1 MKISPIAAGL
11 PARLT
16 ARINFRQLAA
26 QKAAQKAA
34 AISQNEARP
43 VRPVDHAPTGRQL
56 PDFKLAKRYQLQ
68 TVCSTPAHWPH
79 SSTGRAIPVY
89 VRIRRQ
95 LAA

>member
-11 PARLT
+11 PAHLT

-26 QKAAQKAA
+26 QKAAAV
-34 AISQNEARP
+34 SRNETRP

-56 PDFKLAKRYQLQ
+56 PDFKLAKPYQLQ
-68 TVCSTPAHWPH
+68 TVCSAPAHWPH

>member
-11 PARLT
+11 PAHLT

-26 QKAAQKAA
+26 QKAAQ
-34 AISQNEARP
+34 EASRETRP

>member
-11 PARLT
+11 PAHLT

-26 QKAAQKAA
+26 QKAAAV
-34 AISQNEARP
+34 SQNEARP

-68 TVCSTPAHWPH
+68 TVCSTPAHRPH

>member
-1 MKISPIAAGL
+1 MKISPITAGL
-11 PARLT
+11 PAHLT

-26 QKAAQKAA
+26 QKAAAV
-34 AISQNEARP
+34 SRNEARP

>member
-11 PARLT
+11 PAHLT
-16 ARINFRQLAA
+16 ARINFRQL
-26 QKAAQKAA
+26 AAQKAA

-43 VRPVDHAPTGRQL
+43 VRPVDHAPTGRPL

>member
-1 MKISPIAAGL
+1 MKISPITAGL
-11 PARLT
+11 PTHLT

-26 QKAAQKAA
+26 QKAAAVSQK
-34 AISQNEARP
+34 EARP

-68 TVCSTPAHWPH
+68 TVCSTPAQWPH

>member
-11 PARLT
+11 PAHLT
-16 ARINFRQLAA
+16 ARINFRQL
-26 QKAAQKAA
+26 AAQKAA

-56 PDFKLAKRYQLQ
+56 PDFKLAKPYQLQ

>member
-1 MKISPIAAGL
+1 MKISPIVAGL
-11 PARLT
+11 PAHLT

-26 QKAAQKAA
+26 QKAAAV
-34 AISQNEARP
+34 SQGARP

>member
-11 PARLT
+11 PAHLT

-26 QKAAQKAA
+26 QKAAAV
-34 AISQNEARP
+34 SQNEARP

>member
-11 PARLT
+11 PAHLT
-16 ARINFRQLAA
+16 ARINFRQL
-26 QKAAQKAA
+26 AAQKAA

>member
-11 PARLT
+11 PAHLT

-26 QKAAQKAA
+26 QKAAR
-34 AISQNEARP
+34 ETRRETRP

-56 PDFKLAKRYQLQ
+56 PDFKLAKPYQLQ

>member
-1 MKISPIAAGL
+1 MKISPIVAGL
-11 PARLT
+11 PAHLT
-16 ARINFRQLAA
+16 ARINFRQM
-26 QKAAQKAA
+26 AAQKAA
-34 AISQNEARP
+34 AIPQNEARP

-56 PDFKLAKRYQLQ
+56 PDFKLAKPYQLQ

>member
-1 MKISPIAAGL
+1 MKISPIVADL
-11 PARLT
+11 PAHLT

-26 QKAAQKAA
+26 QKAAAV
-34 AISQNEARP
+34 SQDEARP

-56 PDFKLAKRYQLQ
+56 PDFKLAKPYQLQ